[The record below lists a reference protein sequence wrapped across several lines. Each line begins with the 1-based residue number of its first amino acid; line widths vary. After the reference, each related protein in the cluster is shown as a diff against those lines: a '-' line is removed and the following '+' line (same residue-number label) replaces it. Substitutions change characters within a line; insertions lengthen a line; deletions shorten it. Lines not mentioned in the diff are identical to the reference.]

1 MTEKYNI
8 KLRMRLLFVF
18 LAILFLEA
26 CSSSYQK
33 LSKDNQ
39 IPERSFSKY
48 LLESYKAKADFEAKE
63 MHDWN
68 SAKLY
73 SEKAL
78 RAIKGENIK
87 PEKISYWK
95 IPMEK
100 IKELEISYNNLM
112 LVYEDAITIDPYNLA
127 IAVSSLDC
135 WFEQQEEN
143 WQTWDINKCKEDFLK
158 SMHAIYDKINAN
170 SENSIEKENKKSQ
183 ESVSIV
189 TKNEKN
195 EISQIIYFDFDKSV
209 ISEVGLNKIS
219 IFLKDNKDKIK
230 KFLIIGHTDT
240 KGSKNYNFNLSLE
253 RALSVKKI
261 LIQNGVQENLIK
273 VVGRGESDL
282 LIKTDDEIPH
292 PANRRAEIS
301 PIN

>member
-26 CSSSYQK
+26 CSSSYKQ
-33 LSKDNQ
+33 LSKDDQ

-78 RAIKGENIK
+78 RAIEGENIK

-127 IAVSSLDC
+127 VAVSSLDC

-158 SMHAIYDKINAN
+158 SMHAIYDKINSN
-170 SENSIEKENKKSQ
+170 LENSIEKENKKSQ

-195 EISQIIYFDFDKSV
+195 EILQIIYFDFDKSI
-209 ISEVGLNKIS
+209 ISEVGLNNIV
-219 IFLKDNKDKIK
+219 IFLKKNKDKIK
-230 KFLIIGHTDT
+230 KFLIVGHADT
-240 KGSKNYNFNLSLE
+240 KGSKNYNYNLSLE

-261 LIQNGVQENLIK
+261 LIQNGIQESAIK
-273 VVGRGESDL
+273 VVGKGESDL
-282 LIKTDDEIPH
+282 LIKTDDEIAH